1 MLTLT
6 FLNSTLGNIIMKILI
21 VEDDS
26 LLQKGLYDA
35 ITSNGYVCEVASNGK
50 QAEELVGFA
59 QFSLIVLDLGLPDC
73 DGLTLLS
80 RWRKKNIDIPVLI
93 LTARDTIEDRVEGL
107 DLGADDYLIK
117 PFALTELLAR
127 IRALI
132 RRNQGTSDNVVNYGP
147 ISMDIKLQ
155 KVTLNNQEVV
165 LTPKEFIL
173 LSRLMLKAGEKV
185 HRSLLQN
192 DLYDWQSDPNSN
204 VLEVYIHALRNKIGK
219 DLIKTVR
226 GYGYQLN
233 S

>member
-1 MLTLT
+1 
-6 FLNSTLGNIIMKILI
+6 MKILI

-26 LLQKGLYDA
+26 LLQKGLYGA

-50 QAEELVGFA
+50 QAEDLIEFA
-59 QFSLIVLDLGLPDC
+59 QFSLIILDLGLPDC
-73 DGLTLLS
+73 DGLELLT

-132 RRNQGTSDNVVNYGP
+132 RRNQGTADNIVNYGP
-147 ISMDIKLQ
+147 ISIDIKLQ
-155 KVTLNNQEVV
+155 KATLNNQEVI

-192 DLYDWQSDPNSN
+192 DLYDWQSDPSSN
-204 VLEVYIHALRNKIGK
+204 VLEVYIHALRNKLGK

-233 S
+233 VNN

>member
-1 MLTLT
+1 
-6 FLNSTLGNIIMKILI
+6 MKILI

-35 ITSNGYVCEVASNGK
+35 ITSNGYVCEVASSGK
-50 QAEELVGFA
+50 QAEDLIEFA
-59 QFSLIVLDLGLPDC
+59 QFSLIILDLGLPDC
-73 DGLTLLS
+73 DGLELLT

-132 RRNQGTSDNVVNYGP
+132 RRNQGTADNIVNYGP
-147 ISMDIKLQ
+147 ISIDIKLQ
-155 KVTLNNQEVV
+155 KATLNNQEVI

-192 DLYDWQSDPNSN
+192 DLYDWQSDPSSN
-204 VLEVYIHALRNKIGK
+204 VLEVYIHALRNKLGK

-233 S
+233 INN